1 MKKVVCLLLIFAIV
15 CPVFSNEITVDSS
28 KDGLVIITIS
38 KVKEEKES
46 EPTYDDIKEA
56 NLQLRK
62 EIGKYALIGLLVGT
76 VEGILL
82 ALLIDYCQD
91 GDFDLLGE

>member
-1 MKKVVCLLLIFAIV
+1 MKKVVCLLLAFTIV
-15 CPVFSNEITVDSS
+15 CPIFSDEITVDSS
-28 KDGLVIITIS
+28 KDGLVIITIN
-38 KVKEEKES
+38 KVEKEP

-62 EIGKYALIGLLVGT
+62 EIGKWALTGLIVGT
-76 VEGILL
+76 IEGILL
-82 ALLIDYCQD
+82 AFLIDYCQD